1 MPNLIVKYLYIANLS
16 ILFWQDLKLTFY
28 YGLLDAISKNNHRV
42 ATWSGK
48 TRKNDKSQ
56 VKMEV
61 FEKKSRKV
69 RKFFIQNI
77 RLLQIYLIPYI

>member
-1 MPNLIVKYLYIANLS
+1 MYIT
-16 ILFWQDLKLTFY
+16 LKIT
-28 YGLLDAISKNNHRV
+28 GLPHGQKK
-42 ATWSGK
+42 SGK
-48 TRKNDKSQ
+48 NKKNDKSQ